1 MIYSCYISHPQLL
14 SSQEGFCTRE
24 HIHSSL
30 PSFFSYALSHSVG
43 IYYLWY
49 HTVQARPLSSI
60 SSQPADRWEYIY
72 LIIYIVIVHSYMKI
86 QCYGRKKRRKV
97 TLVILYILK
106 CLYSVFFI
114 RNSLFCIL
122 SSIFS
127 NLYSVFCSCIGGG
140 VEYVPGFYLPYLLT
154 TSPPP
159 PSGPNILY
167 PFFHSMCL
175 LHKGDPRL
183 FSSCL

>member
-106 CLYSVFFI
+106 CLYSVFFS

-122 SSIFS
+122 YSIFS

-140 VEYVPGFYLPYLLT
+140 GGGFLGTGVLCYK
-154 TSPPP
+154 
-159 PSGPNILY
+159 IE
-167 PFFHSMCL
+167 
-175 LHKGDPRL
+175 
-183 FSSCL
+183 